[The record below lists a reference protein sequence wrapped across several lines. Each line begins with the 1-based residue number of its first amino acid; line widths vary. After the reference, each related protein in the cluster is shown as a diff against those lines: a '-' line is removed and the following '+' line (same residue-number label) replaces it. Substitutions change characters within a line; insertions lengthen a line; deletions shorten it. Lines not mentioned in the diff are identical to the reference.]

1 MENTKIFEILRNS
14 KIEVYYTNIDDMLV
28 IYNENCTNIEEF
40 HKLFNTITPDLKFTL
55 EQEKDKKLNSLV
67 ITITR
72 TESQLT
78 FDIFRKPT
86 TTDTI
91 IPRDSCH
98 PLELKIAAMRY
109 YITRIDTYLLD
120 QDKKQKEMNTV
131 KQILKHNNYEMAI
144 LEKIHNKTR
153 TRQ

>member
-98 PLELKIAAMRY
+98 PLEHKIASMRFC
-109 YITRIDTYLLD
+109 INRIDTYLLT
-120 QDKKQKEMNTV
+120 QTKS
-131 KQILKHNNYEMAI
+131 
-144 LEKIHNKTR
+144 
-153 TRQ
+153 